1 MSDDVLNLVKQLTEV
16 LDAHQ
21 KLLDYLPHIQETIKS
36 LETEVEV
43 LQKQVASLQRI
54 NQQTQ
59 TRLVAMERSQQHL
72 HQSMY

>member
-1 MSDDVLNLVKQLTEV
+1 MSDSVLKLLEQMAEV
-16 LDAHQ
+16 LDNHQ
-21 KLLDYLPHIQETIKS
+21 DQLDYIPHLQETIKS
-36 LETEVEV
+36 LEDSVEV

-59 TRLVAMERSQQHL
+59 ARLVTLERSQQHL